1 MAANNPAQLGV
12 AWFYFALLTVLAWGL
27 YGNFL
32 HTGQMAMAD
41 PENGRYKAFLFV
53 GVAYF
58 ITAVLAP
65 LLVLKLQGSS
75 WEFPVAGMMWSLFAG
90 TLGAVG
96 AFAVLLAFG
105 AKGSPSVVMAIVFA
119 GAPIV
124 NVIAVMLLHPPAGG
138 LSSIRWPFVLGILLA
153 ASGGCLV
160 MLFRPK
166 G

>member
-1 MAANNPAQLGV
+1 MAANNPAQLGL
-12 AWFYFALLTVLAWGL
+12 AWFYFALLTVVAWGL

-41 PENGRYKAFLFV
+41 SENGRYKAFLFV

-65 LLVLKLQGSS
+65 LLVLKFHGSS
-75 WEFPVAGMMWSLFAG
+75 WEFPVSGMMWSLFAG
-90 TLGAVG
+90 ILGATG

-124 NVIAVMLLHPPAGG
+124 NVIVAMLLHPPAGG
-138 LSSIRWPFVLGILLA
+138 ISSIRWPFVLGILLA